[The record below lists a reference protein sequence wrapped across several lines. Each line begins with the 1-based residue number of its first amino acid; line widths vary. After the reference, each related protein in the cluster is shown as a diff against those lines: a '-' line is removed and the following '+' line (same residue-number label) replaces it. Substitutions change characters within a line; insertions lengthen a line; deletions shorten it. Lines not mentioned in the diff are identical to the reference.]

1 MPVRGLRGGGVSRR
15 PGEAP
20 AVPAGTAG
28 AVPSRPRLHRAG
40 AHTGG
45 LLHVFQHLAR
55 AAGLA
60 VEALFSYAAHWR
72 RMLAPLLGALEPKCD
87 NTSCWRGVLRE
98 AAKYFAEGT
107 NW

>member
-1 MPVRGLRGGGVSRR
+1 MPVRRDDRRAPPVPYRHALVS
-15 PGEAP
+15 
-20 AVPAGTAG
+20 
-28 AVPSRPRLHRAG
+28 
-40 AHTGG
+40 TGPEPTPVACSTSSST
-45 LLHVFQHLAR
+45 LPR

-72 RMLAPLLGALEPKCD
+72 WMLAPLLGALEPKCD